1 MSAAV
6 AGRSVS
12 PQDAE
17 RVIKSVLA
25 DMADGSWFAAVG
37 EPETGGEA
45 EEVRLYLQGLG
56 IPDCKTDWLTD
67 WDAARAA
74 TQRADWDHDWWDREQ
89 AMQRDLYAIA
99 AGGLGEVGLLRHL
112 TRITEAAARLLHGPA
127 AVAAARGGVADA
139 GLTRAAAGAAAQAS
153 YQMTLARLA
162 AASSGHPFAAKFR
175 LFLAGRWPLTV
186 AGGRFHVF

>member
-1 MSAAV
+1 MSAVV
-6 AGRSVS
+6 AGQSVS
-12 PQDAE
+12 RQEAE
-17 RVIKSVLA
+17 RIISAVLA

-37 EPETGGEA
+37 EPATGGEA
-45 EEVRLYLQGLG
+45 DEARLYLKGLDR
-56 IPDCKTDWLTD
+56 PDCAIDWLAD

-74 TQRADWDHDWWDREQ
+74 TQRADWDHGWWDREQ

-99 AGGLGEVGLLRHL
+99 AGGLGEVDLLRHL

-127 AVAAARGGVADA
+127 AVAAARAGVADA
-139 GLTRAAAGAAAQAS
+139 GLTRAAAGSAAQAA
-153 YQMTLARLA
+153 YQMSLARLG
-162 AASSGHPFAAKFR
+162 AASSEHPFAAKFR